1 MRRLNQRQL
10 RDFIRT
16 EKTDDYTNN
25 FYLLLVQLLEFSWDT
40 VSVKVDALI
49 SCNEDDLA
57 NSDVTASNPIIP
69 QKTLHSIPK
78 QQVTIKIGSS

>member
-40 VSVKVDALI
+40 VSVKLDALI

-57 NSDVTASNPIIP
+57 NSDVTASNTIIP
-69 QKTLHSIPK
+69 EKD
-78 QQVTIKIGSS
+78 SSLYPQTAGDN